1 MKPSKLYTDQPDR
14 FAAVEFTPELN
25 VVLAEIRL
33 PENQDRDTH
42 NLGKTTLGR
51 LLDFGFLAGRDQN
64 FFLFRHEDRFGEF
77 VFFLEVELLDG
88 TYVTVRRSVAG
99 HSRIA
104 FKKHVARHQDFSDLP
119 DRDWDHID
127 VPFERARE
135 LLDSYLD
142 WRALKPW
149 HYRKGLGY
157 FLRSQED
164 FSDVFH
170 LRRFANSH
178 ADWKPFLAHILGFDA
193 ALIGEHYA
201 KEAALAEMEGKSAT
215 IRQELGGGAI
225 EDAGKLDGILL
236 LKTREVEK
244 KQALLDAFD
253 FRSED
258 KSETRLLV
266 DKVDERIALLN
277 ARRYSLMANRKKIVA
292 SLQDDQI
299 LFNPDEAAE
308 LFKEAGVMFGGQI
321 KRDFQQ
327 LIDFNKAI
335 TEERQGYLVEERAD
349 IDVELKMVNAELTAL
364 GKRRA
369 EMLAFLSETDSFAKY
384 KRFSSELVTLRA
396 DIQSLQRQRD
406 FVHRLQQ
413 LRADIRSL
421 QEEKIHLQSA
431 IEADVEAKSANAH
444 SLFSTIRLYF
454 NEIVE
459 EVIDSKALLNVSVNR
474 NGHLEFKAELLD
486 EAGNATS
493 ADRGHSYRKL
503 LCVAFDLAL
512 IRAHLGEAFPR
523 FAYHDGVLE
532 SLDDRKKE
540 VLISVL
546 RRYTGMGIQSIV
558 TLIDSDLPKR
568 PADQPFFEEDEIV
581 LLLHDEGE
589 SGRLFKMPSW

>member
-1 MKPSKLYTDQPDR
+1 MKPSKLYTDQADR
-14 FAAVEFTPELN
+14 FTAVEFTPEMN

-33 PENQDRDTH
+33 PENQARDTH

-51 LLDFGFLAGRDQN
+51 LLDFGFLSGRDPK
-64 FFLFRHEDRFGEF
+64 FFLFRHEDRFAKF
-77 VFFLEVELLDG
+77 VFFLEIELLDG
-88 TYVTVRRSVAG
+88 TFVTVRRGVADQ
-99 HSRIA
+99 SRIA
-104 FKKHVARHQDFSDLP
+104 FKKHIARHQDFSTLAE
-119 DRDWDHID
+119 REWDHFD
-127 VPFERARE
+127 VPFDRAKE

-164 FSDVFH
+164 FGDVFH

-193 ALIGEHYA
+193 ALIDKHYS
-201 KEAALAEMEGKSAT
+201 KETALKEMEDKSAT
-215 IRQELGGGAI
+215 IRQELGGGDI
-225 EDAGKLDGILL
+225 EDAGKIDGILL
-236 LKTREVEK
+236 LKTQEVEK
-244 KQALLDAFD
+244 KQRLLDAFD

-258 KSETRLLV
+258 KSETKVLV
-266 DKVDERIALLN
+266 DKVDERIAVLN
-277 ARRYSLMANRKKIVA
+277 ARRYSLTLNRKKIVA
-292 SLQDDQI
+292 SLQGDQI
-299 LFNPDEAAE
+299 LFNPEEARE
-308 LFKEAGVMFGGQI
+308 LFEEAGVLFGGQI
-321 KRDFQQ
+321 KRDFHQ
-327 LIDFNKAI
+327 LIEFNKAI
-335 TEERQGYLVEERAD
+335 TEERQGYLVEERAEID
-349 IDVELKMVNAELTAL
+349 IELKAVNGELNAL

-396 DIQSLQRQRD
+396 DIQSLQRQRE
-406 FVHRLQQ
+406 FVQRLQQ
-413 LRADIRSL
+413 LRTDIRVL
-421 QEEKIHLQSA
+421 QEEKIHLQSG
-431 IEADVEAKSANAH
+431 IEADVEAQSANPD
-444 SLFSTIRLYF
+444 SLFSAIRVYF

-459 EVIDSKALLNVSVNR
+459 EVIDTKALLNVAVNQR
-474 NGHLEFKAELLD
+474 GHLEFRAELLD
-486 EAGNATS
+486 DAGNATS
-493 ADRGHSYRKL
+493 ADRGHSYKKL

-512 IRAHLGEAFPR
+512 IRAHLGDAFPR

-568 PADQPFFEEDEIV
+568 ALDQPFFEDEEIV